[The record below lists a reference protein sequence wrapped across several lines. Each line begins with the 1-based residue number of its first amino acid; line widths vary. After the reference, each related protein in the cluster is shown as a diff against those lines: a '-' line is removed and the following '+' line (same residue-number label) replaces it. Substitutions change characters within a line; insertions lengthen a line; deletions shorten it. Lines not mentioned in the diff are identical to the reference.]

1 MATRVLI
8 YFCIIILY
16 TSCKDNTVETVHK
29 PSEDAIRESPEIT
42 IKDTLTQKD
51 SIKTPSSALY
61 KYADKINSKQEFDPK
76 KEPSSIIPKNPF
88 QRQMPLPGGVPD
100 KHYID
105 SIKNARSR
113 K

>member
-1 MATRVLI
+1 MISRIFI
-8 YFCIIILY
+8 YIFIILY
-16 TSCKDNTVETVHK
+16 TSCKNNTVETVHK
-29 PSEDAIRESPEIT
+29 PSEDAIRKSPEIT
-42 IKDTLTQKD
+42 IKDTLPQKD
-51 SIKTPSSALY
+51 SIKTPPSALH
-61 KYADKINSKQEFDPK
+61 KYADKLNFKEVFDPK
-76 KEPSSIIPKNPF
+76 KEPSIIIPKKPV